1 MFIPSLTRA
10 LLQAIQLASLQH
22 SPYLCRA
29 VPKVLSSA
37 AKVRWS
43 SQSSHYVPASLLA
56 SQTGHWGLTLV
67 FLQSLLEMYSAYWS
81 RMHSAVFSVV
91 CLRAGHVIVSKVCV
105 SSLHLLTFECKKL
118 IKAILQTCILQ
129 TSPELW
135 SCCHISTNSS
145 KKWISKWVDW

>member
-1 MFIPSLTRA
+1 MFISNLTRT

-29 VPKVLSSA
+29 MPEVFSSA
-37 AKVRWS
+37 VKVRWS
-43 SQSSHYVPASLLA
+43 RQSSHYVPASLLA

-81 RMHSAVFSVV
+81 RIHSAVFSVV
-91 CLRAGHVIVSKVCV
+91 WLRAGYVIVSEVDV
-105 SSLHLLTFECKKL
+105 SSSHLLTFECKEL
-118 IKAILQTCILQ
+118 IKAILQTHILQ
-129 TSPELW
+129 TSPELS